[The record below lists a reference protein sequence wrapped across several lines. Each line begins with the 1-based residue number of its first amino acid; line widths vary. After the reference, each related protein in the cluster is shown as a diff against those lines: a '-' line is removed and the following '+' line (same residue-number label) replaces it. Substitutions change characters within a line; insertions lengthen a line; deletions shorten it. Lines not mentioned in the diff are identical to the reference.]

1 MNIDKFGH
9 HVHKRLR
16 VSEFSELNDKAL
28 LRTENGDFD
37 LQTSR
42 LKGVACPE
50 LPNDAVNKQYVDQL
64 FHNIYEKKKLDSL
77 FEIIN
82 SQILLLSR
90 QLKLNFYTKKETDDI
105 LNRLSNVEKTN
116 SKRNSS
122 VST

>member
-16 VSEFSELNDKAL
+16 VSQFSEFNDKAL

-42 LKGVACPE
+42 LKGVAFPE
-50 LPNDAVNKQYVDQL
+50 LPNDAVNKQYVDHLIQ
-64 FHNIYEKKKLDSL
+64 NNYEKKKLDSL

-82 SQILLLSR
+82 SQILHLSR
-90 QLKLNFYTKKETDDI
+90 QLQLNFYTKKEIDNI
-105 LNRLSNVEKTN
+105 LIRLSNVEKTN
-116 SKRNSS
+116 SK
-122 VST
+122 